1 MSVNQSA
8 DPTSTPQSLYIHG
21 YVSGRIFK
29 SSKETST
36 PGLPI
41 TIAASFL
48 DGLVLSLTPFHNSC
62 NYRSA
67 IVYGYAE
74 LVEDA
79 GEALYAM
86 KAITDNMLPERWE
99 KSRVPPSSAELKSTS
114 ILRVRV
120 ESASAKVRTGGPSE
134 DRKDL
139 ADKELVKKT
148 WTGVVPYWGTW
159 GEPVPGEENGCEDVE
174 GYIES
179 WRMRETAGARG
190 YAFEAIGKGK

>member
-1 MSVNQSA
+1 M
-8 DPTSTPQSLYIHG
+8 
-21 YVSGRIFK
+21 FK

-41 TIAASFL
+41 TVAASFL

-79 GEALYAM
+79 DEALYAM

-114 ILRVRV
+114 ILRVRI
-120 ESASAKVRTGGPSE
+120 ESVGCFLFSSLSHSISLQRYRCSFLVRSIIRANIICVATGK
-134 DRKDL
+134 RKDTDRR
-139 ADKELVKKT
+139 AE
-148 WTGVVPYWGTW
+148 
-159 GEPVPGEENGCEDVE
+159 
-174 GYIES
+174 
-179 WRMRETAGARG
+179 
-190 YAFEAIGKGK
+190 